1 MYQSIAKNAP
11 PPAIPGH
18 LTHVKLRTVGNLT
31 QNVARL
37 VGHLNFVSKHLSVVG
52 NKRIL
57 QFFDSAHAPHS
68 QVIPCGF
75 FCCCRHIIAWKVW
88 SEDKQNKKY
97 VVTEIFAELVSKGI
111 KAILFIFVYF
121 MNMHGVTECCIPRVL
136 SQINIHIFKASLS
149 FGDLLCLHTL
159 FVG

>member
-1 MYQSIAKNAP
+1 MHP

-18 LTHVKLRTVGNLT
+18 LTHIKLRRVGDLT

-37 VGHLNFVSKHLSVVG
+37 VGHLKFVSKHLSVVG

-68 QVIPCGF
+68 QAIPCGF
-75 FCCCRHIIAWKVW
+75 FCCCRHIIAWNVSFFKVW
-88 SEDKQNKKY
+88 SNDKLNKKY
-97 VVTEIFAELVSKGI
+97 VVAEIFAELVFKGI
-111 KAILFIFVYF
+111 KAILFIFVDF
-121 MNMHGVTECCIPRVL
+121 MNAWRDRMLHPLVL